1 MDPTGGWGLKL
12 LVALVIAIA
21 LLWWLAPH
29 AWALGISI
37 ALGAAFVA
45 FIVAIFSSARFI

>member
-12 LVALVIAIA
+12 LIALVVAIG
-21 LLWWLAPH
+21 LLWWLAPF

-37 ALGAAFVA
+37 ALVVAFVVL
-45 FIVAIFSSARFI
+45 IVAVFSTARFT